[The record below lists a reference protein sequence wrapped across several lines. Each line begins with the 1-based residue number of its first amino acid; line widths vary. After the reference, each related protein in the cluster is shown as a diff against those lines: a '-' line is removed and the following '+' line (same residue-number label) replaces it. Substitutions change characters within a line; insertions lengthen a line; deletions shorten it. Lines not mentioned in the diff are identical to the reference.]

1 MRVNS
6 GIYISRSMVDFAALG
21 TFILD
26 YIYLFAGLVGL
37 FLGGEALVRGS
48 VGIAQRLAIP
58 PLLIGLTVVGFGTST
73 PELLVSVDAALRGVP
88 DIALGNV
95 IGSNIANILLIVGIS
110 ALVWPIH
117 VMRGTL
123 ARDTGVM
130 MAAALVLV
138 PVFAMGLVNRP
149 VGAALFIGL
158 VAYLVWAYR
167 QSRLDPSPVEEI
179 AGVPAKLV
187 LSILWVAGGL
197 VALMLGARFLVDGA
211 VSIARDFGLSEA
223 FIGLT
228 IVAIGTSL
236 PELATSLIAALR
248 KQSEIA
254 IGNIVGSNIF
264 NILGILGLTAVIT
277 PIPVAPRFL
286 SFDLPILIAVSAILT
301 GLLLLRPR
309 IGRGIGLIF
318 VLAYALYIWAAQG

>member
-1 MRVNS
+1 MN
-6 GIYISRSMVDFAALG
+6 
-21 TFILD
+21 ILD
-26 YIYLFAGLVGL
+26 YIYLLGGIVAL

-48 VGIAQRLAIP
+48 VGIARRFAMP

-73 PELLVSVDAALRGVP
+73 PELLVSVGAAWRGAP

-95 IGSNIANILLIVGIS
+95 VGSNIANILLIVGIS
-110 ALVWPIH
+110 AMVWPIR
-117 VMRGTL
+117 VMGDTL
-123 ARDTGVM
+123 RRDTAVM
-130 MAAALVLV
+130 MAAALALV
-138 PVFAMGLVNRP
+138 PIFAMGLMGRP
-149 VGAALFIGL
+149 AGAILFAALI
-158 VAYLVWAYR
+158 AYLVWAYR
-167 QSRLDPSPVEEI
+167 QSRNQPVAADDLDGAPTST
-179 AGVPAKLV
+179 GVSLV
-187 LSILWVAGGL
+187 WVVGGL
-197 VALMLGARFLVDGA
+197 VLLMVGARFLVDGA
-211 VSIARDFGLSEA
+211 VAIARDFGLSEA

-228 IVAIGTSL
+228 IVAVGTSL

-254 IGNIVGSNIF
+254 IGNIIGSNIF

-277 PIPVAPRFL
+277 PVPVASRFL
-286 SFDLPILIAVSAILT
+286 MFDLPILIAVSAILT